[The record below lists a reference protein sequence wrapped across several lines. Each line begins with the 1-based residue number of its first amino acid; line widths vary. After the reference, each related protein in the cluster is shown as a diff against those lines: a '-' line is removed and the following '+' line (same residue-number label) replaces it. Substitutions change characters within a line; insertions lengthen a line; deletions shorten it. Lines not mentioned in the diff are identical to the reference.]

1 MNRIWLSIYSLM
13 FGALTTS
20 ISAQTQL
27 TKPVVLPATNVTLH
41 GFTANWE
48 SVENA
53 EAYCVFVYTEHTAQ
67 NDETFTVLHEDFD
80 NITFGNIG
88 DPVWSDELYE
98 TLDMYTSLP
107 NWSVY
112 GYTTYV
118 KGMVG
123 GIVYTPY
130 IDLRNDNGRYTVTLS
145 VYGESGDEIFIESD
159 GTKEEKQSFVLKE
172 TGINTHT
179 FTFTNGRQ
187 DTFFHM
193 HNTKGN
199 EFYIDDVKVTQD
211 LSAGDKAYV
220 YVDLND
226 AVMGENTSVDFKK
239 LSYAPDA
246 DVVYYD
252 LYAVVREY
260 NDPENPDRYVQVYSP
275 FSDKMQVVLN
285 PEATGIGESLIE
297 GTRFSTTSAGVE
309 ISLCETSDVKVFD
322 IAGRVIFSERCAAG
336 NHSINLSKGIYVLNI
351 GNNTYKINI

>member
-1 MNRIWLSIYSLM
+1 MNRILHSIYTLM
-13 FGALTTS
+13 IGAIATS
-20 ISAQTQL
+20 VSAQTQL
-27 TKPVVLPATNVTLH
+27 TKPVVLPATNVTPE

-67 NDETFTVLHEDFD
+67 QDETYTVLHEDFD

-88 DPVWSDELYE
+88 NPVWSDELYE

-130 IDLRNDNGRYTVTLS
+130 IDLRNDNGRYTVTVS
-145 VYGESGDEIFIESD
+145 VYGESGDEIIIESD
-159 GTKEEKQSFVLKE
+159 GTKEENKSFVLKE
-172 TGINTHT
+172 TGITTQT

-187 DTFFHM
+187 DTFFHL

-199 EFYIDDVKVTQD
+199 EFYVDDVTVTQE
-211 LSAGDKAYV
+211 LKAGDKAYV

-239 LSYAPDA
+239 LYYAPDA
-246 DVVYYD
+246 DIVYYD

-260 NDPENPDRYVQVYSP
+260 NDPENPDRYEQVYSP
-275 FSDKMQVVLN
+275 FSDKMQVILN
-285 PEATGIGESLIE
+285 PEATGIE
-297 GTRFSTTSAGVE
+297 A
-309 ISLCETSDVKVFD
+309 D
-322 IAGRVIFSERCAAG
+322 IAGHINFNITDAGISVNVPEDSDIEIFDITGCKVMGRHLSAGTHMIQLARGSYVARVGSRTF
-336 NHSINLSKGIYVLNI
+336 
-351 GNNTYKINI
+351 KINI